1 MCVEEEERDERG
13 NQLIKMNFE
22 SWFAKNE
29 RIQLISSHDDSFVP
43 LSHFNLQDRSYKI
56 ALIVIRVSH
65 CFNWNMTRH
74 Y

>member
-13 NQLIKMNFE
+13 NQLIKRNFE

-56 ALIVIRVSH
+56 A
-65 CFNWNMTRH
+65 
-74 Y
+74 